1 MRGCRSGRSF
11 ANPRVKGFS
20 RWLWRDGRA
29 REDALAHLTPPNP
42 DADPRHARGVLTR
55 EEFDALIRAT
65 RPATPFR
72 GLSGYDRSLLYVVA
86 SYTGLR
92 ASELASLT
100 PSGFD
105 LDADPPVVRVQA
117 GYTKNG
123 EEAVVPLRPDLCE
136 RLRSYFSGR
145 DRRAPLWPG
154 SWVGKA
160 AKMLRG
166 DLERAGVPYV
176 DGDGR
181 YRDFHSLRHRFGSE
195 LARANVPPKVA
206 QELMRH
212 STIVLT
218 MDRYSH
224 VGLHDTAGALDKLP
238 PLPGHG
244 ASTEAARMT
253 GTDAITSDTKW
264 QRSDSGTGRDG
275 ADSGGSGG
283 MTRQGEG
290 SGLPQVVALDGSR
303 RDVTEAGEVHP
314 AGLEP
319 ATYGSEDRCSIQLSY
334 GCPRRCVRV
343 EARRSLEKRT
353 GGPRL

>member
-1 MRGCRSGRSF
+1 MARLIDLARARRISDLIPSRVQAALKAVRDKGVRRDEGVSLRSVFHYTR
-11 ANPRVKGFS
+11 AVKGFS
-20 RWLWRDGRA
+20 RWLWRDGRS

-42 DADPRHARGVLTR
+42 DADPRHARGVLIR

-72 GLSGYDRSLLYVVA
+72 GLSGYDRTMLYVVA

-105 LDADPPVVRVQA
+105 LDADQPVVRVQA

-154 SWVGKA
+154 SWVGIA

-224 VGLHDTAGALDKLP
+224 VGLHDTAVRSKAAPASRARRLDRGRQDDGDRCHP
-238 PLPGHG
+238 
-244 ASTEAARMT
+244 
-253 GTDAITSDTKW
+253 SDTKW
-264 QRSDSGTGRDG
+264 QRLDSAHGTGRGGFWRFG
-275 ADSGGSGG
+275 AG
-283 MTRQGEG
+283 
-290 SGLPQVVALDGSR
+290 
-303 RDVTEAGEVHP
+303 
-314 AGLEP
+314 
-319 ATYGSEDRCSIQLSY
+319 
-334 GCPRRCVRV
+334 
-343 EARRSLEKRT
+343 
-353 GGPRL
+353 